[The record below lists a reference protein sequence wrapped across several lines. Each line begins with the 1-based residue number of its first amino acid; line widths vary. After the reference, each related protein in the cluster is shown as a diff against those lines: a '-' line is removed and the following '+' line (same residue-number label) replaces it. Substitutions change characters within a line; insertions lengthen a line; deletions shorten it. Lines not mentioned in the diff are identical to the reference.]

1 MITEIPIKTELSTA
15 YGGGN
20 FRLETSFRD
29 PGGND
34 GSRRPLNNEIS
45 EMSGGVLDG
54 SGRRSALVL
63 EWGGGAGYR
72 APGPPR
78 RYSPV

>member
-45 EMSGGVLDG
+45 EMSGEVLDG
-54 SGRRSALVL
+54 SGAPQCL
-63 EWGGGAGYR
+63 GAGMVPRAACYR
-72 APGPPR
+72 SWPR
-78 RYSPV
+78 SP